1 MPVIFV
7 VEGKCPAQP
16 SVSQVLRSEGYFV
29 LPLTSTT
36 EALQTL
42 ACVRPNLV
50 VVDDRGARA
59 AAASLRAA
67 LGDAAHQVPVMVVHH
82 DAIEDHSICE
92 PAAERCGH
100 AGRPPVGARP
110 TTRRPDDG
118 AIQLKTAGL
127 RRSRRER
134 PRTRTRRAGMQGRVR
149 NTWEGRSAQGGTDRP
164 ARRTTS
170 SAASRGTSASQ
181 QYDDWVKEKPPPEFG
196 EDDIPM

>member
-7 VEGKCPAQP
+7 VEGKCTAQP
-16 SVSQVLRSEGYFV
+16 SVSQVLSSEGYFV

-92 PAAERCGH
+92 PVQARQN
-100 AGRPPVGARP
+100 GAD
-110 TTRRPDDG
+110 TLADLLL
-118 AIQLKTAGL
+118 A
-127 RRSRRER
+127 
-134 PRTRTRRAGMQGRVR
+134 RVR
-149 NTWEGRSAQGGTDRP
+149 RHVD
-164 ARRTTS
+164 
-170 SAASRGTSASQ
+170 
-181 QYDDWVKEKPPPEFG
+181 
-196 EDDIPM
+196 PMTVPFN